1 MEKKLQKTYL
11 TYCNLLVPQD
21 LRQFIYQILLII
33 SLKDFLILSVKNVKH
48 VELKIS
54 IATVFLNTKI
64 LKIIS

>member
-1 MEKKLQKTYL
+1 MEKKLQKTCL

-21 LRQFIYQILLII
+21 LRQFLYQILLII

-48 VELKIS
+48 VELKVS

>member
-11 TYCNLLVPQD
+11 TYCNLLAPQD

-48 VELKIS
+48 VELKKS